1 MFKMF
6 CEVVRPLC
14 GGQVRAVAVHRD
26 DGQKW
31 LKHVRCN
38 ELRKCISFVHFVGFY

>member
-1 MFKMF
+1 MLTVEVKKLKHGVEMFKMF

-26 DGQKW
+26 DGQK
-31 LKHVRCN
+31 
-38 ELRKCISFVHFVGFY
+38 